1 MFVCVCVVVV
11 VVVFLF
17 FFSEKALNL
26 RDCLATVKISSKI
39 LLPSNIRW

>member
-11 VVVFLF
+11 VVVVVFVF

-26 RDCLATVKISSKI
+26 CDCVATVKIS
-39 LLPSNIRW
+39 